1 MTFFQKAA
9 RTSCFFTYQG
19 GRLVYLKKDTNVQL
33 WATNYRIF
41 SDPAYNNLCNKETM
55 NSQKLG
61 IDSVLRVLA
70 IPELTFIK
78 GLLLADRRS
87 TDMSDLAYPII

>member
-19 GRLVYLKKDTNVQL
+19 GRLVYLKKDKNVQL

-55 NSQKLG
+55 NSPKLG
-61 IDSVLRVLA
+61 IDSVLT